1 MTIFL
6 VGLVPGLLLAWIA
19 FMAAEFAAAHPEMAK
34 RQGCRGG
41 ACRRS

>member
-6 VGLVPGLLLAWIA
+6 VGLVPGLLVAWIA
-19 FMAAEFAAAHPEMAK
+19 FTVADFTAAHPEVAK

-41 ACRRS
+41 VCRRS